1 MKKLFLTVF
10 VALSMFACTKDQE
23 KDLTNL
29 NENQNEITTYNAPK
43 SQYDIAMENM
53 MNLLKDVYPEKY
65 SLLAPQKY
73 SLKTDIFTN
82 KHLSLQQRQ
91 NTRAISEES
100 LDTLLYIVN
109 FGENEGFAIMSAK
122 DEGTVY
128 AITEKGNISID
139 DFTIATDTNNINY
152 ENPSVAAASLIAS
165 TLSENLTPNPDPGT
179 TPNIPIY
186 RYTAWTTENTIGPLV
201 RVKFN
206 QSAPYNNECPLKG
219 NPKKR
224 CKAGCGPIA
233 VIQLMSSLK
242 YPSTIDNI
250 TYDWDIIINNYRN
263 YASEYYDELHSVL
276 AKWIHKIGKQS
287 SVSYGVEDSGT
298 TLLLTRLCLLKY
310 DKFSK
315 VNLKYDVSYE
325 KVTDMINSGLPII
338 CQGCQSNAITVGH
351 IWLLDGM
358 IYQYRYKQEIRNNVV
373 ANQTKETRQ
382 FIHCNYGWRGDCD
395 GYYNIDLFNVSEG
408 PILRDSIDDGDPS
421 DNKFK
426 DFNYNTCMLT
436 YEFN

>member
-91 NTRAISEES
+91 NTRAISEEA

-128 AITEKGNISID
+128 ALTDKGNISMD
-139 DFTIATDTNNINY
+139 DFTIATDTNHINY
-152 ENPSVAAASLIAS
+152 ENPSVAVASLVAS
-165 TLSENLTPNPDPGT
+165 TLSDNLTPNPNPGT
-179 TPNIPIY
+179 NPNLPIY
-186 RYTAWTTENTIGPLV
+186 TYTSWTAEKTVGPLV
-201 RVKFN
+201 RVKFHQDSPFN
-206 QSAPYNNECPLKG
+206 DECPIKG
-219 NPKKR
+219 GDHAP
-224 CKAGCGPIA
+224 AGCGPIA
-233 VIQLMSSLK
+233 VMQLMSALK
-242 YPSTIDNI
+242 YPSTIDGI
-250 TYDWDIIINNYRN
+250 TYSWDIINNNYLNNN
-263 YASEYYDELHSVL
+263 YNDIENLKSVL
-276 AKWIHKIGKQS
+276 AKWTHKIGKQS
-287 SVSYGVEDSGT
+287 SVSYGANGSRT

-310 DKFSK
+310 DRFSK
-315 VNLKYDVSYE
+315 VNLKYDVSYDN
-325 KVTDMINSGLPII
+325 VTDMINSGLPII
-338 CQGCQSNAITVGH
+338 CQGCQSNAITKGH

-358 IYQYRYKQEIRNNVV
+358 LYQYRYKKEIRNNVV
-373 ANQTKETRQ
+373 VNQTKETRQ
-382 FIHCNYGWRGDCD
+382 FIHCNYGWRGRCD
-395 GYYNIDLFNVSEG
+395 GYYNIDLFNVGEG
-408 PILRDSIDDGDPS
+408 PILKDNIDPISTPVDAPDY
-421 DNKFK
+421 
-426 DFNYNTCMLT
+426 NYNTCMLT

>member
-65 SLLAPQKY
+65 SLLSPQKY
-73 SLKTDIFTN
+73 SLKTDVYTT
-82 KHLSLQQRQ
+82 KHLNLAQHDKQYAQSL
-91 NTRAISEES
+91 SEQA

-109 FGENEGFAIMSAK
+109 FGENEGFAVMSAK

-128 AITEKGNISID
+128 AIAEKGNISID

-152 ENPSVAAASLIAS
+152 ENPSVAAASLIAN
-165 TLSENLTPNPDPGT
+165 TLGDDNLTPNPDPGT
-179 TPNIPIY
+179 TPNLPIY
-186 RYTAWTTENTIGPLV
+186 SYTSWEAERTVGPLV
-201 RVKFN
+201 KVKFH
-206 QSAPYNNECPLKG
+206 QRTPYNNECPMRG
-219 NPKKR
+219 GEHAP
-224 CKAGCGPIA
+224 AGCGPIA
-233 VIQLMSSLK
+233 VIQLMSALK
-242 YPSTIDNI
+242 YPSTIDDI
-250 TYDWDIIINNYRN
+250 TYDWNTIINNYRN
-263 YASEYYDELHSVL
+263 TGHELHSVL

-287 SVSYGVEDSGT
+287 SVTYGANGSGT

-315 VNLKYDVSYE
+315 VNLKYDVSYDN
-325 KVTDMINSGLPII
+325 VTDMITNGLPII
-338 CQGCQSNAITVGH
+338 CQGCQSNAITKGH

-358 IYQYRYKQEIRNNVV
+358 IYQYRYKKEIRNNAVV
-373 ANQTKETRQ
+373 GQTKETRQ
-382 FIHCNYGWRGDCD
+382 FIHCNYGWQGLCD
-395 GYYNIDLFNVSEG
+395 GYYNIDLFNVGDG
-408 PILRDSIDDGDPS
+408 PIIKDPIDSGSSVDDVPDY
-421 DNKFK
+421 
-426 DFNYNTCMLT
+426 NYNTCMLT